1 MHKHTAA
8 WSFASSARKTSVA
21 TAQAMQRLL
30 KFARDRDR
38 YRYWLFQA
46 RKRFGLCVLD
56 FAITSNHVHLLVKD
70 TGPNVISQSLQL
82 VAWRTAQEYN
92 QRKGRKGAYWEDRY
106 HATAVQPDGHLAR
119 CMAYIDLN
127 MVRAGVVSH
136 PAEWAHGG
144 YAEIQNPP
152 VRYGVIDLG
161 ALCDLFGFGGAAA
174 LQAAQ
179 RGWVDESLK
188 SDGRA
193 RTPDWAS
200 AIAVGSSDFV
210 RKVKADLGNA
220 ARHRDLGVSGTIG
233 VLHETAAA
241 YRHEMD
247 HEKVV

>member
-1 MHKHTAA
+1 MYQ
-8 WSFASSARKTSVA
+8 A
-21 TAQAMQRLL
+21 T
-30 KFARDRDR
+30 
-38 YRYWLFQA
+38 
-46 RKRFGLCVLD
+46 KRFGLCVLD

-70 TGPNVISQSLQL
+70 TAPNVIAQSLQL
-82 VAWRTAQEYN
+82 VAGRTAQEYN

-106 HATAVQPDGHLAR
+106 HATAVQPDGHLPR

-161 ALCDLFGFGGAAA
+161 ALCDLFGFGGVAA

-179 RGWVDESLK
+179 RGWVDESPK

-193 RTPDWAS
+193 RTPEWAT
-200 AIAVGSSDFV
+200 AIAVGSPDFV
-210 RKVKADLGNA
+210 ANVKADLGIG
-220 ARHRDLGVSGTIG
+220 ARHRDIDVSGTTG
-233 VLHETAAA
+233 VLREPEAA